1 MSTPQIQLRQVSR
14 SYTLGGHEVQALTPI
29 DLDIQAGEMIFFVG
43 PSGSGKTTL
52 LNLIAGI
59 DTPSTGSVWVDGED
73 IARFSAPK
81 LLEYRRRKVGLVF
94 QFHHLIPNLTAWENV
109 ELVAEMVSG
118 GGDIRGCLAAVGLE
132 ARSGHFPHQLSGGE
146 QQRVAIARAMV
157 KDPPILLGD
166 EPTGNLDARTGKQ
179 VLGLFSEANRRGKT
193 VLLVTHNLAYT
204 PVASRVIRM
213 ADGKIVADE
222 RNENPMPVEQLA

>member
-1 MSTPQIQLRQVSR
+1 MSQIELRNVSR
-14 SYTLGGHEVQALTPI
+14 KYLLGGHEVQALKPL
-29 DLDIQAGEMIFFVG
+29 DLDIEAGEMIFFVG

-52 LNLIAGI
+52 LNLLAGI
-59 DTPSTGSVWVDGED
+59 DSPDTGSVVVDGED
-73 IARFSAPK
+73 IARLSGGK

-118 GGDIRGCLAAVGLE
+118 GGDIRGSLAAVGLE
-132 ARSGHFPHQLSGGE
+132 KRSGHFPHQLSGGE

-179 VLGLFSEANRRGKT
+179 VLGLFSEANKRGKT
-193 VLLVTHNLAYT
+193 VMLVTHNLAYT

-213 ADGKIVADE
+213 ADGGIVSDE
-222 RNENPMPVEQLA
+222 RNPSPLPVEQLP

>member
-1 MSTPQIQLRQVSR
+1 MSLISLRGVSR
-14 SYTLGGHEVQALTPI
+14 KYTLGGHDVMALKPL
-29 DLDIQAGEMIFFVG
+29 DLDIEAGEMVLFVG

-52 LNLIAGI
+52 LNLLAGI
-59 DTPSTGSVWVDGED
+59 DSPDTGSVVVDGME
-73 IARFSAPK
+73 ISKLRSSK
-81 LLEYRRRKVGLVF
+81 LLEYRRKKVGLVF

-118 GGDIRGCLAAVGLE
+118 GGDIRGCLEAVGLGE
-132 ARSGHFPHQLSGGE
+132 RAGHFPHQLSGGE

-179 VLGLFSEANRRGKT
+179 VLNLFAQANKRGKT
-193 VLLVTHNLAYT
+193 VLMVTHNLDYT
-204 PVASRVIRM
+204 PVATRVIRM
-213 ADGKIVADE
+213 ADGGIIKDE
-222 RNENPMPVEQLA
+222 HNPNPTPVDQLK

>member
-1 MSTPQIQLRQVSR
+1 MSQICLRGVSR
-14 SYTLGGHEVQALTPI
+14 KYVLGGHEVLALKPL
-29 DLDIQAGEMIFFVG
+29 DLDIEAGEMVLFVG

-52 LNLIAGI
+52 LNLMAGI
-59 DTPSTGSVWVDGED
+59 DSPDTGTISVDGQD
-73 IARFSAPK
+73 IAKLRTAK
-81 LLEYRRRKVGLVF
+81 LLEYRRKKVGLVF

-118 GGDIRGCLAAVGLE
+118 GGDIKGCLEAVGLGE
-132 ARSGHFPHQLSGGE
+132 RAGHFPHQLSGGE

-179 VLGLFSEANRRGKT
+179 VLNLFSQANKRGKT
-193 VLLVTHNLAYT
+193 VLMVTHNLAYT

-213 ADGKIVADE
+213 ADGAIVTDE
-222 RNENPMPVEQLA
+222 RNQNPLPVDQLP

>member
-1 MSTPQIQLRQVSR
+1 MSLISLRGVSR
-14 SYTLGGHEVQALTPI
+14 KYTLGGHDVLALRPL
-29 DLDIQAGEMIFFVG
+29 DLDIETGEMVLFVG

-52 LNLIAGI
+52 LNLVAGI
-59 DTPSTGSVWVDGED
+59 DSPDSGTLHVDGQD
-73 IARFSAPK
+73 IARLNSAR
-81 LLEYRRRKVGLVF
+81 LLEYRRKKVGLVF

-118 GGDIRGCLAAVGLE
+118 GGDIKGCLEAVGLGE
-132 ARSGHFPHQLSGGE
+132 RAGHFPHQLSGGE

-179 VLGLFSEANRRGKT
+179 VLNLFAQANKRGKT
-193 VLLVTHNLAYT
+193 VLMVTHNLDYT
-204 PVASRVIRM
+204 PVATRVIRM
-213 ADGKIVADE
+213 ADGAIVRDE
-222 RNENPMPVEQLA
+222 RNENPLSVDQLK

>member
-1 MSTPQIQLRQVSR
+1 MSQICLRGVSR
-14 SYTLGGHEVQALTPI
+14 KYILGGHEVMALKPL
-29 DLDIQAGEMIFFVG
+29 DLDIEAGEMVLFVG

-52 LNLIAGI
+52 LNLMAGI
-59 DTPSTGSVWVDGED
+59 DSPDTGTIMVDGQD
-73 IARFSAPK
+73 IARLSNSK
-81 LLEYRRRKVGLVF
+81 LLEYRRKKVGLVF

-118 GGDIRGCLAAVGLE
+118 GGDIKGCLEAVGLGE
-132 ARSGHFPHQLSGGE
+132 RAGHFPHQLSGGE

-179 VLGLFSEANRRGKT
+179 VLSLFTQANQRGKT
-193 VLLVTHNLAYT
+193 VLMVTHNLDYT

-213 ADGKIVADE
+213 ADGGIVKDE
-222 RNENPMPVEQLA
+222 RNENPLPVDQLR

>member
-1 MSTPQIQLRQVSR
+1 VSQICLRGVSR
-14 SYTLGGHEVQALTPI
+14 KYVLGGHEVLALKPL
-29 DLDIQAGEMIFFVG
+29 DLDIEAGEMVLFVG

-52 LNLIAGI
+52 LNLMAGI
-59 DTPSTGSVWVDGED
+59 DSPDTGTISVDGQD
-73 IARFSAPK
+73 IAKLRTAK
-81 LLEYRRRKVGLVF
+81 LLEYRRKKVGLVF

-118 GGDIRGCLAAVGLE
+118 GGDIKGCLEAVGLGE
-132 ARSGHFPHQLSGGE
+132 RAGHFPHQLSGGE

-179 VLGLFSEANRRGKT
+179 VLNLFSQANKRGKT
-193 VLLVTHNLAYT
+193 VLMVTHNLAYT

-213 ADGKIVADE
+213 ADGAIVTDE
-222 RNENPMPVEQLA
+222 RNQNPLPVDQLP

>member
-1 MSTPQIQLRQVSR
+1 MSQIELRNVSR
-14 SYTLGGHEVQALTPI
+14 RYLLGGHEVHALKPL
-29 DLDIQAGEMIFFVG
+29 DLDIHEGEMVFFVG

-52 LNLIAGI
+52 LNLLAGI
-59 DTPSTGSVWVDGED
+59 DSPNTGSVVVEGQD
-73 IARFSAPK
+73 IARLSGGK
-81 LLEYRRRKVGLVF
+81 LLEYRRKKVGLVF

-118 GGDIRGCLAAVGLE
+118 GGDIRGSLAAVGLE
-132 ARSGHFPHQLSGGE
+132 QRAGHFPHQLSGGE

-179 VLGLFSEANRRGKT
+179 VLGLFSEANKRGKT
-193 VLLVTHNLAYT
+193 VMLVTHNLGYT

-213 ADGKIVADE
+213 ADGAIVSDE
-222 RNENPMPVEQLA
+222 RNPSPLPVEQLP

>member
-1 MSTPQIQLRQVSR
+1 M
-14 SYTLGGHEVQALTPI
+14 ALAPL
-29 DLDIQAGEMIFFVG
+29 DLDIEAGEMVLFVG

-52 LNLIAGI
+52 LNLMAGI
-59 DTPSTGSVWVDGED
+59 DSPDTGSVVVDGLD
-73 IARFSAPK
+73 IAKLSSSK
-81 LLEYRRRKVGLVF
+81 LLEYRRKKVGLVF

-118 GGDIRGCLAAVGLE
+118 GGDIKGCLEAVGLGE
-132 ARSGHFPHQLSGGE
+132 RASHFPHQLSGGE

-179 VLGLFSEANRRGKT
+179 VLNLFTQANKRGKT
-193 VLLVTHNLAYT
+193 VLMVTHNLDYT
-204 PVASRVIRM
+204 PVATRVIRM
-213 ADGKIVADE
+213 ADGGIVSDE
-222 RNENPMPVEQLA
+222 RNPNPTPVDQLK

>member
-1 MSTPQIQLRQVSR
+1 MSQICLRGVSR
-14 SYTLGGHEVQALTPI
+14 KYTLGGHEVLALKPL
-29 DLDIQAGEMIFFVG
+29 DLDIEAGEMVLFVG

-52 LNLIAGI
+52 LNLMAGI
-59 DTPSTGSVWVDGED
+59 DSPDTGTISVDGQD
-73 IARFSAPK
+73 IAKLKGAK
-81 LLEYRRRKVGLVF
+81 LLEYRRKKVGLVF

-118 GGDIRGCLAAVGLE
+118 GGDIKGCLEAVGLGE
-132 ARSGHFPHQLSGGE
+132 RAGHFPHQLSGGE

-179 VLGLFSEANRRGKT
+179 VLNLFSQANKRGKT
-193 VLLVTHNLAYT
+193 VLMVTHNLAYT

-213 ADGKIVADE
+213 ADGAIVTDE
-222 RNENPMPVEQLA
+222 HNPNPLPVDQLQ

>member
-1 MSTPQIQLRQVSR
+1 MSLICLRGVSR
-14 SYTLGGHEVQALTPI
+14 KYTLGGHEVLALKPL
-29 DLDIQAGEMIFFVG
+29 DLDIEAGEMVLFVG

-52 LNLIAGI
+52 LNLMAGI
-59 DTPSTGSVWVDGED
+59 DSPDTGTILVDGQD
-73 IARFSAPK
+73 IAKLSSSK
-81 LLEYRRRKVGLVF
+81 LLEYRRKKVGLVF

-118 GGDIRGCLAAVGLE
+118 GGDIKGCLEAVGLAE
-132 ARSGHFPHQLSGGE
+132 RAGHFPHQLSGGE

-179 VLGLFSEANRRGKT
+179 VLNLFAQANKRGKT
-193 VLLVTHNLAYT
+193 VLMVTHNLDYT
-204 PVASRVIRM
+204 PVATRVIRM
-213 ADGKIVADE
+213 ADGGIVKDE
-222 RNENPMPVEQLA
+222 RNENPLSVEQLK

>member
-1 MSTPQIQLRQVSR
+1 MSLISLRGVSR
-14 SYTLGGHEVQALTPI
+14 KYTLGGHDVLALRPL
-29 DLDIQAGEMIFFVG
+29 DLDIETGEMVLFVG

-52 LNLIAGI
+52 LNLVAGI
-59 DTPSTGSVWVDGED
+59 DSPDSGTIHVDGQD
-73 IARFSAPK
+73 IARLNSAR
-81 LLEYRRRKVGLVF
+81 LLEYRRKKVGLVF

-118 GGDIRGCLAAVGLE
+118 GGDIKGCLEAVGLGE
-132 ARSGHFPHQLSGGE
+132 RAGHFPHQLSGGE

-179 VLGLFSEANRRGKT
+179 VLNLFAQANKRGKT
-193 VLLVTHNLAYT
+193 VLMVTHNLDYT
-204 PVASRVIRM
+204 PVATRVIRM
-213 ADGKIVADE
+213 ADGAIVRDE
-222 RNENPMPVEQLA
+222 RNENPLSVDQLK

>member
-1 MSTPQIQLRQVSR
+1 M
-14 SYTLGGHEVQALTPI
+14 ALAPL
-29 DLDIQAGEMIFFVG
+29 DLDIEAGEMVLFVG

-52 LNLIAGI
+52 LNLMAGI
-59 DTPSTGSVWVDGED
+59 DSPDTGSVVVDGLD
-73 IARFSAPK
+73 IAKLSASK
-81 LLEYRRRKVGLVF
+81 LLDYRRKKVGLVF

-118 GGDIRGCLAAVGLE
+118 GGDIKGCLEAVGLGE
-132 ARSGHFPHQLSGGE
+132 RGGHFPHQLSGGE

-179 VLGLFSEANRRGKT
+179 VLNLFAQANKRGKT
-193 VLLVTHNLAYT
+193 VLMVTHNLDYT
-204 PVASRVIRM
+204 PVATRVIRM
-213 ADGKIVADE
+213 ADGGIISDE
-222 RNENPMPVEQLA
+222 RNANPTPVDQLK

>member
-1 MSTPQIQLRQVSR
+1 MSQICLRGVSR
-14 SYTLGGHEVQALTPI
+14 KYTLGGHEVLALKPL
-29 DLDIQAGEMIFFVG
+29 DLDIEAGEMVLFVG

-52 LNLIAGI
+52 LNLMAGI
-59 DTPSTGSVWVDGED
+59 DSPDTGTISVDGQD
-73 IARFSAPK
+73 IAKLKGAK
-81 LLEYRRRKVGLVF
+81 LLEYRRKKVGLVF

-118 GGDIRGCLAAVGLE
+118 GGDIKGCLEAVGLGE
-132 ARSGHFPHQLSGGE
+132 RAGHFPHQLSGGE

-179 VLGLFSEANRRGKT
+179 VLNLFSQANKRGKT
-193 VLLVTHNLAYT
+193 VLMVTHNLAYT

-213 ADGKIVADE
+213 ADGAIVKDE
-222 RNENPMPVEQLA
+222 RNPNPLPVDQLQ

>member
-1 MSTPQIQLRQVSR
+1 M
-14 SYTLGGHEVQALTPI
+14 ALAPL
-29 DLDIQAGEMIFFVG
+29 DLDIEAGEMVLFVG

-52 LNLIAGI
+52 LNLMAGI
-59 DTPSTGSVWVDGED
+59 DSPDTGSVVVDGLD
-73 IARFSAPK
+73 IAKLSSSK
-81 LLEYRRRKVGLVF
+81 LLEYRRKKVGLVF

-118 GGDIRGCLAAVGLE
+118 GGDIKGCLEAVGLGE
-132 ARSGHFPHQLSGGE
+132 RASHFPHQLSGGE

-179 VLGLFSEANRRGKT
+179 VLNLFTQANKRGKT
-193 VLLVTHNLAYT
+193 VLMVTHNLDYT
-204 PVASRVIRM
+204 PVATRVIRM
-213 ADGKIVADE
+213 ADGGIVSDE
-222 RNENPMPVEQLA
+222 RNANPTPVDQLK

>member
-1 MSTPQIQLRQVSR
+1 MSEPLIQLRDVSR
-14 SYTLGGHEVQALTPI
+14 SYTLGGHKVQALSPL

-52 LNLIAGI
+52 LNLLAGI
-59 DTPSTGSVWVDGED
+59 DTPSTGSVVVDGED
-73 IARFSAPK
+73 IAHLSSSK

-118 GGDIRGCLAAVGLE
+118 GGDIAGSLADVGLSD
-132 ARSGHFPHQLSGGE
+132 RSGHFPHQLSGGE

-179 VLGLFSEANRRGKT
+179 VLSLFTEANKRGKT
-193 VLLVTHNLAYT
+193 VMLVTHNLAYT

-222 RNENPMPVEQLA
+222 RNPSPLPVDQLP

>member
-1 MSTPQIQLRQVSR
+1 VSTPLIQLRQVSR
-14 SYTLGGHEVQALTPI
+14 RYLLGGHEVQALAPL
-29 DLDIQAGEMIFFVG
+29 DLDIEAGEMIFFVG

-59 DTPSTGSVWVDGED
+59 DTPNTGSVLVDGQD
-73 IARFSAPK
+73 IAKLSPAK

-118 GGDIRGCLAAVGLE
+118 QGDIRGSLAAVGLE

-179 VLGLFSEANRRGKT
+179 VLSLFAEANRRGKT

-204 PVASRVIRM
+204 PVATRVIRM
-213 ADGKIVADE
+213 ADGKILADE
-222 RNENPMPVEQLA
+222 RNATPMPVEQLA

>member
-1 MSTPQIQLRQVSR
+1 VSR
-14 SYTLGGHEVQALTPI
+14 NYVLGGHEVQALAPLN
-29 DLDIQAGEMIFFVG
+29 LDIEAGEMVFFVG

-52 LNLIAGI
+52 LNLLAGI
-59 DTPSTGSVWVDGED
+59 DSPNTGSVVVDGQD
-73 IARFSAPK
+73 IARLSPRQ

-109 ELVAEMVSG
+109 ELVAELVKG
-118 GGDIRGCLAAVGLE
+118 GGDIRACLAAVGLE
-132 ARSGHFPHQLSGGE
+132 GRAGHFPHQLSGGE

-179 VLGLFSEANRRGKT
+179 VLSLFAEANRRGKT
-193 VLLVTHNLAYT
+193 VMLVTHNMGYT

-213 ADGKIVADE
+213 ADGRVVADE
-222 RNENPMPVEQLA
+222 RNPSPTPVEQLA

>member
-1 MSTPQIQLRQVSR
+1 MSLISLRGVSR
-14 SYTLGGHEVQALTPI
+14 KYILGGHEVMALKPL
-29 DLDIQAGEMIFFVG
+29 DLDIEAGEMVIFVG

-52 LNLIAGI
+52 LNLMAGI
-59 DTPSTGSVWVDGED
+59 DSPDTGSVVVDGMD
-73 IARFSAPK
+73 IAKLRSSK
-81 LLEYRRRKVGLVF
+81 LLEYRRKKVGLVF

-118 GGDIRGCLAAVGLE
+118 GGDIRGCLEAVGLGE
-132 ARSGHFPHQLSGGE
+132 RSGHFPHQLSGGE

-179 VLGLFSEANRRGKT
+179 VLNLFAQANKRGKT
-193 VLLVTHNLAYT
+193 VLMVTHNLDYT

-213 ADGKIVADE
+213 ADGGIVKDE
-222 RNENPMPVEQLA
+222 RNENPLPVDQLK